1 VLHFETERFTLTTNF
16 DMEKKL
22 DNTTEPQHDAK
33 LPVVRSAYY
42 VHISGM
48 GETCIVAENI
58 ADAMDKI
65 EKLTDANYT
74 FIFNKS
80 LPCII

>member
-1 VLHFETERFTLTTNF
+1 MET
-16 DMEKKL
+16 KL

-33 LPVVRSAYY
+33 LPVVCSAYY

-48 GETCIVAENI
+48 GETCVVAENI

-74 FIFNKS
+74 FIFNRS